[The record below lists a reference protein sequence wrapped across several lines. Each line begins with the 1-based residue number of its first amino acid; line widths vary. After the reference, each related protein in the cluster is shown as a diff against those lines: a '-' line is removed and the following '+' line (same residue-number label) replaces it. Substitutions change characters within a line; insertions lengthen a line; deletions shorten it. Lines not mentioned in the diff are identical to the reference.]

1 MATTTK
7 KSGTRKTETAKTDK
21 KTPAKEKNVKKP
33 VKPIEEMP
41 EDIWEQFPDETGNQ
55 YAQFCA
61 YRDMAYQD
69 GRRLNKRSLRKLAK
83 QLNLKAARPLEQLS
97 QKYGWV
103 NRCEA
108 YDLEIDRKARE
119 AQEAAIIKM
128 RKDHA
133 DVAAQIVKK
142 ATKRLLTMPDEE
154 ISPADLVRLF
164 DTGVKIERLSRGETT
179 CNAKIS
185 GATKVSH
192 EGSIS
197 LTPKEINL
205 SDLSD
210 EEVRQLEQLLGK
222 VH

>member
-1 MATTTK
+1 MATTGQKAKGRTSTK
-7 KSGTRKTETAKTDK
+7 KK
-21 KTPAKEKNVKKP
+21 PAVR
-33 VKPIEEMP
+33 EMP
-41 EDIWEQFPDETGNQ
+41 DDIWEQLPDENGNQ

-83 QLNLKAARPLEQLS
+83 QLYLKAAKPLEQLS
-97 QKYGWV
+97 QKFDWV
-103 NRCEA
+103 SRCEA
-108 YDLEIDRKARE
+108 YDLEIDRKTRE
-119 AQEAAIIKM
+119 AQEAAIVKM

-142 ATKRLLTMPDEE
+142 ATKRLLTMPDDE

-164 DTGVKIERLSRGETT
+164 DIGVKIERLSRGDTT
-179 CNAKIS
+179 SNAKIS
-185 GATKVSH
+185 GEAKISH
-192 EGSIS
+192 EGSVS
-197 LTPKEINL
+197 LMRPEINL

-210 EEVRQLEQLLGK
+210 EELKLLEQLLGK